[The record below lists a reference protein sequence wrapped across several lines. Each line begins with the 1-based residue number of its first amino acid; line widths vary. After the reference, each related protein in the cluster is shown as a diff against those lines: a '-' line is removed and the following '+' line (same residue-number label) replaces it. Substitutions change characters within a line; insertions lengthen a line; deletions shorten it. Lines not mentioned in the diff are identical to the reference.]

1 MKYIVRFR
9 EENSIKELELGNQ
22 ETLKYIMEELE
33 KKNIMYVVIKEQKL
47 TDKTKW
53 EISCLLDYL
62 K

>member
-9 EENSIKELELGNQ
+9 ANNCIQTLELGNK
-22 ETLKYIMEELE
+22 ETLQYIMEDLE
-33 KKNIMYVVIKEQKL
+33 KKNIMYVVIKMQEL

-53 EISCLLDYL
+53 EIGCLLDYL